1 VAETLDSALKERLR
15 AVLDTEPV
23 TEAELRK
30 LAEKGRACLLI
41 MAGELRR
48 NEERLTELGSDPA
61 SSLTEVAACLRCV
74 NELRPDLRELETLL
88 AELEG
93 RAREFRASW
102 LATAGYA
109 SSPRS
114 ASTSARNEAS
124 GIGGGSSSGNGKG
137 HPGRGS
143 SA

>member
-1 VAETLDSALKERLR
+1 MAETLDSALKRRLR
-15 AVLDTEPV
+15 AVVDRQPA

-30 LAEKGRACLLI
+30 LAEEGRACRLI

-48 NEERLTELGSDPA
+48 NEERLVALGSDPTC
-61 SSLTEVAACLRCV
+61 SLAEVAACLRRV
-74 NELRPDLRELETLL
+74 NELRPGLAELDELL

-93 RAREFRASW
+93 RARESRASW

-109 SSPRS
+109 SSARS
-114 ASTSARNEAS
+114 ASTSARNGPS
-124 GIGGGSSSGNGKG
+124 GMGGGSSSGNGNG
-137 HPGRGS
+137 QPGRGS